1 MLRVYHNDVEQ
12 AAIADLAIRLL
23 PDVCQQH
30 VYRCDHERSLQM
42 VDDSTY
48 VYISWIFFNDER
60 VRLKCRVKYKNKHD
74 PEWLT
79 DIKLVPMCDDF
90 EEWQADA
97 IMRCEAGGDVW
108 HRPKQQEMIF

>member
-1 MLRVYHNDVEQ
+1 
-12 AAIADLAIRLL
+12 
-23 PDVCQQH
+23 
-30 VYRCDHERSLQM
+30 M